1 MVRCFHVYYLVN
13 SPNDVSICV
22 YHNIMLPCIF
32 YCLEIYFVIITSTY
46 MLYIASADH
55 ITGAKYLK
63 EKYPSAK
70 TGIGSNVTKVQKE
83 FSKVFNYTED
93 DLSTDGSQFDV
104 LFKDG
109 DTLKLGEIEGRVIY
123 TPGHTPACVCYVLG
137 NAVFT
142 GDVSIHI
149 KVYCKSC

>member
-1 MVRCFHVYYLVN
+1 M
-13 SPNDVSICV
+13 
-22 YHNIMLPCIF
+22 
-32 YCLEIYFVIITSTY
+32 
-46 MLYIASADH
+46 
-55 ITGAKYLK
+55 K

-137 NAVFT
+137 DSVFT
-142 GDVSIHI
+142 GDVSIRIHT
-149 KVYCKSC
+149 KKNVYFVDTLSVSLLKSNLYHTIQFEHCYFLR

>member
-1 MVRCFHVYYLVN
+1 M
-13 SPNDVSICV
+13 
-22 YHNIMLPCIF
+22 
-32 YCLEIYFVIITSTY
+32 
-46 MLYIASADH
+46 
-55 ITGAKYLK
+55 K

-137 NAVFT
+137 DSVFT
-142 GDVSIHI
+142 GDVSIHTQNI
-149 KVYCKSC
+149 YFVDTTLLLAILMSTCAILFNLNTVTSCDEDYFHARFWYG